1 MGDINLNSKKH
12 IHFIGIGGSGMFP
25 LVEILSDKGFFIT
38 GSDNNESNIVRSERE
53 RGIKVYMT
61 QDEKNIEGADL
72 IVYSAAIMDDN
83 KELKAALKSNV
94 PTIKRSR
101 LLGEISS
108 NYKNGVCIAGTH
120 GKTTTSSM
128 LTQILIDGDKDP
140 SAVIGGKLKSINR
153 YGVCGKSDIF
163 VCEACEFND
172 TFLELSPYISI
183 ILNIDN
189 DHLDYFKTMDN
200 LKNSFYK
207 FLNLTKDTIIY
218 NGDDENTKEVVGKIK
233 DKNKISFGFKEDND
247 YYPTNIENID
257 GLKGKYTLN
266 KQGKELGEIELF
278 VPGKHNILNSL
289 AAIAASDLLGVS
301 YEKIK
306 IGLKNFKGSG
316 RRFEYIGKINGVT
329 VVDDYAH
336 HPTEIEATLK
346 AAKELN
352 FKRVWVLFQ
361 PFTYSRTKAL
371 LNEFAQTLSIADKV
385 VLTEIMGSRE
395 KNIYNI
401 KSEDLKGLIDG
412 AVVVKTLDDA
422 ADYILKN
429 AQNGDLV
436 LTLGCGDVYKAAYI
450 MVNGEY

>member
-25 LVEILSDKGFFIT
+25 LVEILRDKGFFIT

-83 KELKAALKSNV
+83 KELKAALKSNI

-450 MVNGEY
+450 MVNGKY